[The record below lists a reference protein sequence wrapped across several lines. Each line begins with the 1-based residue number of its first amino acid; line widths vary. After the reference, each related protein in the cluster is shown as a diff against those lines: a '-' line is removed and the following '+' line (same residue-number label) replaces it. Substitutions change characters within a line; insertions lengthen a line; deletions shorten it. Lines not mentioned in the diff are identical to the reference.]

1 MTDSQLIELYW
12 QRSEDAISSTDRLY
26 GGYCRAIA
34 FRILGNREDA
44 AEVVNDSYLKLWN
57 LIPPQRPEP
66 FRGILGRIT
75 RQLSINRLQA
85 NTAQKRGL
93 GQYFQAIE
101 ELGEVAAGAAT
112 DPSELI
118 ALRDA
123 LERFLRELPSE
134 NRRIFL
140 RRYWHFQSVEEIA
153 KALGMGQS
161 NVKSRLHRTRQKL
174 HDFLE
179 KEELL

>member
-1 MTDSQLIELYW
+1 MTDSELIDLYW
-12 QRSEDAISSTDRLY
+12 QRSEEAISATDRLY
-26 GGYCRAIA
+26 GSYCSTIA

-44 AEVVNDSYLKLWN
+44 GEVVNDCYLKLWN

-66 FRGILGRIT
+66 FRGILGRIV

-85 NTAQKRGL
+85 NTAQKRGN

-101 ELGEVAAGAAT
+101 ELGEIASGDAADPAA
-112 DPSELI
+112 LI

-134 NRRIFL
+134 SRKIFL

-153 KALGMGQS
+153 KALGLGQS
-161 NVKSRLHRTRQKL
+161 KVKMRLHRTRQKL
-174 HDFLE
+174 HDFLQ
-179 KEELL
+179 KEDLL